1 MLQTAVR
8 LQPKTQSKFGRLA
21 YARESLQEHREFQQ
35 MRSHILSLQ
44 EQVDNLYANLN
55 SLREQRHDSYSSI
68 ERAYTHEGARSVP
81 VSVSNARTLPPLR
94 KPSEQRSL
102 PQFLGPT
109 SSAYGFDVAKSS
121 LQTMGINQDPSSD
134 EGAIFEDGASTPA
147 AVGANRDLTLLPGK
161 DPIWSIDRASAIR
174 LARVYEEEC
183 GLLYPL
189 FDIEYIIKHINLLY
203 TYIEAALRAGFTQ
216 MHLPGAQSIEE
227 DDTSLTK
234 IVLAIGLV
242 LEGDGRSETADAI
255 YESLKPT
262 ISGKIMG
269 PIGMK
274 GVCLIT
280 LIVRIDS
287 PFVIYLCSHHFV

>member
-1 MLQTAVR
+1 
-8 LQPKTQSKFGRLA
+8 
-21 YARESLQEHREFQQ
+21 
-35 MRSHILSLQ
+35 MRSHISSLQ

-68 ERAYTHEGARSVP
+68 ERAYSHEGARSLSMSAP
-81 VSVSNARTLPPLR
+81 NARTLPPLR
-94 KPSEQRSL
+94 KASDQRSL

-134 EGAIFEDGASTPA
+134 EGAIFEDGALTPA
-147 AVGANRDLTLLPGK
+147 LAGVNQDLTLHPGK

-189 FDIEYIIKHINLLY
+189 FDIEYIVKHINLLY
-203 TYIEAALRAGFTQ
+203 TYIEAALRTGFTQ
-216 MHLPGAQSIEE
+216 MHLPGAQSIED
-227 DDTSLTK
+227 DDTNLTK

-242 LEGDGRSETADAI
+242 LEGDGKNETADAI
-255 YESLKPT
+255 YESLKPI
-262 ISGKIMG
+262 ISEKIMG
-269 PIGMK
+269 PIDMK
-274 GVCLIT
+274 GVCLVVLT
-280 LIVRIDS
+280 VRIDFPS
-287 PFVIYLCSHHFV
+287 LCILALTISSDGYD